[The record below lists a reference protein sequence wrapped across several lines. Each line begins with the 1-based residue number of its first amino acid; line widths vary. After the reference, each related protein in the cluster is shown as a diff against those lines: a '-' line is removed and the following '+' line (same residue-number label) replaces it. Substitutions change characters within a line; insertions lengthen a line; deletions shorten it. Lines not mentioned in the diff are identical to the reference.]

1 LIVLCAVLLLIGV
14 GVTVAGAARLRS
26 SSDSSSRAIKFVD
39 QKHAQRAELAKA
51 VTVSPAN
58 GTQNVPPDARVFV
71 GTNSGYL
78 TSVTVIAPDGSHV
91 AGVPAEGKWLSTGPL
106 APGSHYKVV
115 VGVAGSNGVEA
126 KTSTSFT
133 TLTPAASIG
142 AKLWPDSNLEV
153 GVAQPIV
160 VKFDQPIETS
170 AAREAA
176 IHHIQITTDPPV
188 TLGAHWFNNKEL
200 HFRPANFWKSGT
212 KVSVVANLANWN
224 AGNGVW
230 GAGQPTAHFT
240 VGDARISTA
249 NLATHQMTVTEN
261 GKVVANFPMSGGREK
276 YPTMNG
282 THIVLDRASV
292 VHMISSSN
300 GIPVNSPD
308 GYDELVYSNVHI
320 SDSGEY
326 VHGAPWSVGDQGVSN
341 VSHGCINLS
350 PENAKTFMDFSRIG
364 DVVHVVGGPR
374 APELGD
380 HGVMDWDT
388 PWKDWTV
395 VAASTPTTS
404 QPSASGSAVARVR

>member
-1 LIVLCAVLLLIGV
+1 
-14 GVTVAGAARLRS
+14 
-26 SSDSSSRAIKFVD
+26 
-39 QKHAQRAELAKA
+39 
-51 VTVSPAN
+51 
-58 GTQNVPPDARVFV
+58 
-71 GTNSGYL
+71 
-78 TSVTVIAPDGSHV
+78 
-91 AGVPAEGKWLSTGPL
+91 
-106 APGSHYKVV
+106 
-115 VGVAGSNGVEA
+115 
-126 KTSTSFT
+126 
-133 TLTPAASIG
+133 
-142 AKLWPDSNLEV
+142 
-153 GVAQPIV
+153 
-160 VKFDQPIETS
+160 
-170 AAREAA
+170 
-176 IHHIQITTDPPV
+176 
-188 TLGAHWFNNKEL
+188 
-200 HFRPANFWKSGT
+200 
-212 KVSVVANLANWN
+212 
-224 AGNGVW
+224 VW

-261 GKVVANFPMSGGREK
+261 GKVVANYPMSGGREK

-364 DVVHVVGGPR
+364 DVVRVVGGPR

-404 QPSASGSAVARVR
+404 QPRASGPALARVR